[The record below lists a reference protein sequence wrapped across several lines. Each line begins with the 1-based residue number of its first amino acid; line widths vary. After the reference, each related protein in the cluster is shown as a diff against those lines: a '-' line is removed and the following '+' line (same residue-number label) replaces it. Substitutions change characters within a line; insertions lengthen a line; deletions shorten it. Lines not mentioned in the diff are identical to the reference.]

1 MKLFSSILILLL
13 SALVF
18 LSCSQETQTLEE
30 RLQTVL
36 DDCIED
42 IDGRGASAA
51 VIMPG
56 RPMWKGVAGISHDTI
71 DISPDMLFAIGSITK
86 NFVATLTLKL
96 AEEGKLSLDDSLH
109 SWLPAYPHVDS
120 TITIRQLLNHSSG
133 IYMFLSNQ
141 QIWDDLIRDRTKI
154 WTPEEVLSYIK
165 EPYNFAP
172 GKGYRYSNTNYLLM
186 AMIIEKATGSNLSSE
201 FRERFW
207 KPLEIDNA
215 YLSIEEEIPDNLA
228 HVFGDNF
235 NDDGSVQDLTYL
247 PRASH
252 ESIAYGSSGL
262 FMTAE
267 DLAVWC
273 NTLFEGEVLQRSS
286 LDEMFEFRE
295 VGFGRKNKG
304 IGLGVERFV
313 KRMSSGET
321 GVGHSGANIG
331 TSAYMIHLPDHHISV
346 VVMINSFNHKCS
358 QAITTDLIT
367 TVLKENNVI
376 GIIPYFDFIPWGVM
390 MIAGALFAIIMIILL
405 ILWTRKR
412 RQKRSQFGHNRV

>member
-1 MKLFSSILILLL
+1 MKLLSNIFIPLLFVL
-13 SALVF
+13 PF
-18 LSCSQETQTLEE
+18 LSCSSDTKTLEE
-30 RLQTVL
+30 RLQVVL
-36 DDCIED
+36 DESIED
-42 IDGRGASAA
+42 IDGRGTSAA

-56 RPMWKGVAGISHDTI
+56 KPIWKGVAGISHDTI
-71 DISPDMLFAIGSITK
+71 SISPDMFFAIGSITK

-109 SWLPAYPHVDS
+109 NWLPAYPHVDS

-133 IYMFLSNQ
+133 IYMFWSNER
-141 QIWDDLIRDRTKI
+141 IWDDLRKDRTKV

-165 EPYNFAP
+165 GPYNFAP
-172 GKGYRYSNTNYLLM
+172 GEGFRYSNTNYLLM
-186 AMIIEKATGSNLSSE
+186 AMIIEKATGSNLSTE
-201 FRERFW
+201 FRKRFW
-207 KPLEIDNA
+207 QPLGIENA

-252 ESIAYGSSGL
+252 ESITYGSAGL

-273 NTLFEGEVLQRSS
+273 HALFEGKVLQPRS
-286 LDEMFEFRE
+286 LEEMLEFRE
-295 VGFGRKNKG
+295 IGFGRKNRG

-321 GVGHSGANIG
+321 ALGHGGANIG
-331 TSAYMIHLPDHHISV
+331 TSASMVHLPDHHISV
-346 VVMINSFNHKCS
+346 VVMINSFNHDCS
-358 QAITTDLIT
+358 QAIRTDLIT

-390 MIAGALFAIIMIILL
+390 MIAGALFIAIALALWIL
-405 ILWTRKR
+405 RKR
-412 RQKRSQFGHNRV
+412 KKRSQ

>member
-1 MKLFSSILILLL
+1 MKRFSNILIFL
-13 SALVF
+13 SFVLAF
-18 LSCSQETQTLEE
+18 LSCSPDAQTLEE
-30 RLQTVL
+30 KLQAVL
-36 DDCIED
+36 DDNIND
-42 IDGRGASAA
+42 IDGRGVSAA

-56 RPMWKGVAGISHDTI
+56 KPIWKGVAGISHDTI
-71 DISPDMLFAIGSITK
+71 SISLDMLFAIGSITK
-86 NFVATLTLKL
+86 NFVATLTLEL

-109 SWLPAYPHVDS
+109 NWLPAYPHVDS

-133 IYMFLSNQ
+133 IYMFWSNQ
-141 QIWDDLIRDRTKI
+141 QIWDDLIKDRTKI

-165 EPYNFAP
+165 EPYSFAP
-172 GKGYRYSNTNYLLM
+172 GEGYRYSNTNYLLM
-186 AMIIEKATGSNLSSE
+186 AMIIEKATGSNLSTE

-252 ESIAYGSSGL
+252 ESIAYGSGGL

-273 NTLFEGEVLQRSS
+273 NALFEGKVLQSQS

-295 VGFGRKNKG
+295 IGFGRRKRG

-321 GVGHSGANIG
+321 AVGHTGANIG
-331 TSAYMIHLPDHHISV
+331 TSASMVHLPDHHISV
-346 VVMINSFNHKCS
+346 VVMINSFNHDCS
-358 QAITTDLIT
+358 QAIRTDLIT

-390 MIAGALFAIIMIILL
+390 MIAGALFITIML
-405 ILWTRKR
+405 ILTTKKR
-412 RQKRSQFGHNRV
+412 RKKRSQ